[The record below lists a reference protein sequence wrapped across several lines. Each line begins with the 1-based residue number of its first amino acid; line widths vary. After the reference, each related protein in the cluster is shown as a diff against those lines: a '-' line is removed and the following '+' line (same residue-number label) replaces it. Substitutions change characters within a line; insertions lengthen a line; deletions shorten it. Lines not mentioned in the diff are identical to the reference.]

1 MTGTN
6 FTQHTQ
12 QIAEL
17 NDRVRREPRPGEI
30 LATQGVTA
38 LGMAAVAVILRQ
50 LAAFDR
56 FDAGNDPHGE
66 HDFGVIEVADVR
78 VFWKIDYY
86 DLSLTEGCATPWDD
100 DTCQRVLTLM
110 LPQEY

>member
-1 MTGTN
+1 MTDTT
-6 FTQHTQ
+6 FAQHTQ
-12 QIAEL
+12 QIAQL

-38 LGMAAVAVILRQ
+38 LGMAAVAAILQQ

-56 FDAGNDPHGE
+56 CNAGNDPYGE

-78 VFWKIDYY
+78 VFWKIDCY
-86 DLSLTEGCATPWDD
+86 DLSLTGGCATPWDD
-100 DTCQRVLTLM
+100 NTCQRVLTLM